1 MDVRRILRCSGVL
14 SNADHVA
21 SLFVRSVPVAG
32 LKYFKPPADYSDMKI
47 PERPKLWMLPK
58 VPQFPPGMRI
68 PKSQKRLIDMRGPE
82 TVHNQLLHKQ
92 YGIIALTG
100 GKLKHG
106 HMEMIRM
113 TLGRRIDVKR
123 MFAVWRVDAV
133 WKPVTK
139 RGQGKRMGG
148 GKGAIDHYVSPVRA
162 GRVIVELAG
171 ACDFEECK
179 PALQEVAGKLP
190 FKAEVVSHEILQKK
204 QELERWQEANNNNP
218 YTYEYLV
225 QNNMT
230 GCHRWCSKYDKI
242 WFGKYQ

>member
-1 MDVRRILRCSGVL
+1 M
-14 SNADHVA
+14 NAMCVA
-21 SLFVRSVPVAG
+21 RLKTFASSKSIQNVSVAG
-32 LKYFKPPADYSDMKI
+32 LKYFRPPTDYTGMKI
-47 PERPKLWMLPK
+47 PEKPKLWMLPK

-92 YGIIALTG
+92 YGIVAVTG
-100 GKLKHG
+100 GKLRHG

-113 TLGRRIDVKR
+113 TLGRRMDTNR

-133 WKPVTK
+133 WKPITK

-148 GKGAIDHYVSPVRA
+148 GKGSIDHYVTPVRA

-171 ACDFEECK
+171 ACEFGEVK
-179 PALQEVAGKLP
+179 PALEEVAGKLP
-190 FKAEVVSHEILQKK
+190 FKAEVVSHESLQKK
-204 QELERWQEANNNNP
+204 RELETWSEENNQNP
-218 YTYEYLV
+218 YTYKYLI
-225 QNNMT
+225 QNNMM
-230 GCHRWCSKYDKI
+230 GCHKWCSKYDKV